1 MSEDYRCGFNTG
13 YQEGYKTAKE
23 ENKRLKEKISEL
35 EDQLRRKK
43 ETIKTIED
51 EYCKS
56 LDKIKALEN
65 LVYETTNITLTVGF
79 TSMNAEV
86 NQVVTGEFIDLED
99 DKGTYIAY
107 EAKERTFA
115 DICFKE
121 LGKCKVTGHYLIKG
135 TSKVFCIKSIKA
147 V

>member
-1 MSEDYRCGFNTG
+1 MSSDYTNGFNVG
-13 YQEGYKTAKE
+13 YSEGYKSAKDE
-23 ENKRLKEKISEL
+23 VKRLEIKVSEL
-35 EDQLRRKK
+35 EEKLGRKNTTLQTVEK
-43 ETIKTIED
+43 KYQD
-51 EYCKS
+51 C
-56 LDKIKALEN
+56 LDKIEELEKIIAESTS
-65 LVYETTNITLTVGF
+65 VTLTVGF

-121 LGKCKVTGHYLIKG
+121 LGKCKVTGYYLIKG